1 MPKNTRILI
10 VDDDQVLRP
19 ILVEKLSETY
29 KVQFA
34 SNGEEAWQIL
44 KQDPSINLVI
54 SDIEMPALN
63 GIDLLK
69 RIKKSY
75 PHLGVIMISGSSD
88 TRTAISAMRAGAYD
102 YITKPITE
110 LEELKL
116 IIKRWLYQQ
125 SLESKLIQYAELHRE
140 MMNNMKIRTFLSIDV
155 VGSKRLKSREDPFL
169 VQFSF
174 QEYQKLVAQ
183 QVTAFNGD
191 IHSTSGDGAMACF
204 VSAVDACRS
213 AQAILERLSDFNSRG
228 NRLSNPFTV
237 RLAAHTG
244 PVILDTAGKISETYA
259 ETLDIAG
266 HMQKNAA
273 AGVLEISSTTR
284 ESLGNILNSE
294 TTDRIVDGFPTYQV
308 YS

>member
-1 MPKNTRILI
+1 MPKKNIRILI

-19 ILVEKLSETY
+19 ILAEKLSETY

-34 SNGEEAWQIL
+34 SNGEEGWQMI
-44 KQDPSINLVI
+44 KQDPSINLVL
-54 SDIEMPALN
+54 SDIEMPTLN

-75 PHLGVIMISGSSD
+75 PHLGVIMISGSAD
-88 TRTAISAMRAGAYD
+88 THTAISAMRAGAYD
-102 YITKPITE
+102 YITKPITD

-116 IIKRWLYQQ
+116 IIARWLYQQ
-125 SLESKLIQYAELHRE
+125 SLESKLLQYAELHRE

-155 VGSKRLKSREDPFL
+155 VGSKKLKSNEDPFL

-183 QVTAFNGD
+183 QVNDFNGD
-191 IHSTSGDGAMACF
+191 IHSTSGDGAMASF

-213 AQAILERLSDFNSRG
+213 AQAILDILSNFNSHG
-228 NRLSNPFTV
+228 NRLSNPFVV

-244 PVILDTAGKISETYA
+244 PVILDTVGKISETYS

-266 HMQKNAA
+266 HMQKSAEP
-273 AGVLEISSTTR
+273 GVLEISSTTR
-284 ESLGNILNSE
+284 ESLGDILIS
-294 TTDRIVDGFPTYQV
+294 DAIVHLRMKPNGA
-308 YS
+308 